1 MPPLAHTRLCVWV
14 CVHALILQL
23 SFRMFSRARQ
33 YIVAVVLY
41 ETVNVMTRRR
51 LSAARLEMQI
61 IFVAS
66 SPPGK
71 SVLLWKS
78 QCLEWWCPTLV
89 SSAVV
94 WVLSS
99 GLASLA
105 AEREVDST
113 REDSRIF
120 CECWM
125 IWISCM
131 WHIVRSFPQHQLV
144 FQFCHR
150 GSFCQSNRSS
160 CLCLMLARLRTC
172 VRVCVCVCVCVISWQ
187 KRNADDVLCRWG
199 CLGEADE
206 PV

>member
-1 MPPLAHTRLCVWV
+1 MPQLAHTRFCV
-14 CVHALILQL
+14 CVHALNL
-23 SFRMFSRARQ
+23 SFRMSSRARQ
-33 YIVAVVLY
+33 LVAVVLY

-71 SVLLWKS
+71 SVLLWKKS
-78 QCLEWWCPTLV
+78 LWLEWWCPTRV

-105 AEREVDST
+105 AEIEVYST
-113 REDSRIF
+113 REDSIML

-125 IWISCM
+125 IWISWM
-131 WHIVRSFPQHQLV
+131 QHINVRSFPQHQLV

-160 CLCLMLARLRTC
+160 CLWLMLAR
-172 VRVCVCVCVCVISWQ
+172 
-187 KRNADDVLCRWG
+187 
-199 CLGEADE
+199 
-206 PV
+206 